1 VGVSILFLT
10 ARRETHKS
18 ARVQSPLLL
27 LNVRFLND
35 TFFSQKWGVFYVLC
49 PKNAKK
55 KNKTFDYGLFEIF
68 LRSSNQSPPPSFFHL
83 LLDSFFF
90 FFFFFFLK
98 RQNKRHRGNK
108 KSERKERRPSLHKRR
123 RRRKRRGVGRYR
135 HHPWE
140 GRHSFFR
147 FASSSSSSPSFAS
160 RAGRKTRILML
171 F

>member
-1 VGVSILFLT
+1 MGVSILFLT

-27 LNVRFLND
+27 LNVRLND

-55 KNKTFDYGLFEIF
+55 KNKTFDYF
-68 LRSSNQSPPPSFFHL
+68 LRFFCVLQISPSLFLSSFVG
-83 LLDSFFF
+83 FFF
-90 FFFFFFLK
+90 LFLFLFLK

-123 RRRKRRGVGRYR
+123 RRRRGVGRYR

-140 GRHSFFR
+140 GRQSFFR

-160 RAGRKTRILML
+160 RAGRKT
-171 F
+171 